1 LKADCYPLAAV
12 PHLSRLALE
21 YVAGLGSDAASALDP
36 FYSPLRRKD
45 AWMQSTAPIRPA
57 ARVEIAAILR
67 KQNQSFGASPAT
79 FANIDRL
86 AEGASAVVTGQQ
98 VGLFGGPLLTLMKA
112 ATAIRLAQDASRA
125 GHPHVPIFW
134 MATEDHDFAEVN
146 HAILPAADGR
156 SLEVLTL
163 AENLSPGAPVGNLSL
178 GAAIEPLLAKLQ
190 PLAGSHVTALLR
202 SAYTPQA
209 TLGSAFAH
217 LVAKIFSEHGLIV
230 MDASSR
236 EVHALARPTLRAA
249 IEHADAL
256 NTDLLERSAALQAA
270 GYHAQVVVQKLSS
283 LLFLLDE
290 PTGER
295 QALKRLSGGRWSAGG
310 HHYTGSELLAILDTA
325 PERLSPNALL
335 RPVMQDTLL
344 PTAVY
349 IGGPAEIAY
358 FAQSE
363 RVYQQILGR
372 VTPILPRMSATLVE
386 PRVARILHRWKF
398 SLPDTWVKPET
409 LALRMAAAAMPVP
422 VKRQLSRTG
431 TALDRELQS
440 LLEQMQQQDAAL
452 GHAAKV
458 AGSKMLYQMNRLRR
472 LSARHMLEREST
484 IAQKAAL
491 LSQWL
496 YPGNS
501 LQERELAGVF
511 FLSAAA
517 NLPQLLVEHAAAP
530 GYPHQAI
537 FL

>member
-1 LKADCYPLAAV
+1 MKADCYPLAAV

-21 YVAGLGSDAASALDP
+21 YVAGLGSDAATALDP
-36 FYSPLRRKD
+36 FYSPLRRTD
-45 AWMQSTAPIRPA
+45 AWMQSAAPISPA
-57 ARVEIAAILR
+57 VRGDIAAILR
-67 KQNQSFGASPAT
+67 KQNQGFGASPAA

-112 ATAIRLAQDASRA
+112 ATAIHLAQDASRA

-146 HAILPAADGR
+146 HAIFPATDGR
-156 SLEVLTL
+156 SLQVLTL
-163 AENLSPGAPVGNLSL
+163 TDNPSPGAPVGNLPL
-178 GAAIEPLLAKLQ
+178 GAAIEPLLAELQ
-190 PLAGSHVTALLR
+190 PLAGSRVTELVR
-202 SAYTPQA
+202 TAYTPQA

-217 LVAKIFSEHGLIV
+217 LLAKIFSEHGLIV
-230 MDASSR
+230 LDASSR
-236 EVHALARPTLRAA
+236 EVHALARPSLRAA
-249 IEHADAL
+249 IEHADVL
-256 NTDLLERSAALQAA
+256 NAALLERSAALQAT
-270 GYHAQVVVQKLSS
+270 GYHAQVVVQKSSS

-290 PTGER
+290 STGER

-310 HHYTGSELLAILDTA
+310 HHYTGSDLLAILDTQ

-363 RVYQQILGR
+363 CVYQHILGR
-372 VTPILPRMSATLVE
+372 VTPILPRMSATLIE
-386 PRVARILHRWKF
+386 PRVERILQRWK
-398 SLPDTWVKPET
+398 LPLQDTWVKPET
-409 LALRMAAAAMPVP
+409 LALRMAAAAMPAP
-422 VKRQLSRTG
+422 IKRQLSRTG

-472 LSARHMLEREST
+472 LSARHMLERET
-484 IAQKAAL
+484 AIAQKAAL
-491 LSQWL
+491 LSQRL

-511 FLSAAA
+511 FLSGAA